1 MIMLSSVI
9 EKLSTVAKIVPEY
22 EDPNVFSEEYE
33 DLLKSYPRLKD
44 YSDYL
49 EFLRR
54 TGGAHIY
61 NQDFSLGIY
70 GFGGYVVASFDEGVF
85 LDQARY
91 FQFGELLYTKRSE
104 PIYFFAFD
112 LESDQDVVY
121 SSPNGRSEYTFCSSS
136 FSELLLKFANGKYPP
151 LKT

>member
-1 MIMLSSVI
+1 MITLSSAI
-9 EKLSTVAKIVPEY
+9 EKLSAVAKIVPEY
-22 EDPNVFSEEYE
+22 ENPNVFSEEYE

-54 TGGAHIY
+54 TGGSHIY
-61 NQDFSLGIY
+61 NEDFSLGIY

-85 LDQARY
+85 LDAARY
-91 FQFGELLYTKRSE
+91 FQFGEVLYTQRPE

-112 LESDQDVVY
+112 LQSEQDRVY
-121 SSPNGRSEYTFCSSS
+121 SSPNARSEYTFCSSS
-136 FSELLLKFANGKYPP
+136 FVELLLEFANGKYPAS
-151 LKT
+151 